1 MTLYTLLILWNLSS
15 GGVFW
20 VDNQECY
27 HRGVFNWLG
36 YLALLVELFQQQ
48 KNTVKA

>member
-15 GGVFW
+15 GVVFW
-20 VDNQECY
+20 FDNQGNY
-27 HRGVFNWLG
+27 HRGVCNRLG